1 MAEFAIGESDFMLD
15 GQPFRI
21 LSGALHYFRVHPDLW
36 ADRIDKA
43 RRMGLNTI
51 ETYVPWNAHAP
62 ERGTFDLAG
71 GLDLDRFLRL
81 VADAGMYA
89 IVRPGPYIC
98 AEWDNGGLPAW
109 LFRDPEVGVRRYE
122 PRYLEAV
129 REYLTRCT
137 ASSCRT
143 RSTGAARCC
152 WSRSRTS
159 TGRSATTSA
168 T

>member
-1 MAEFAIGESDFMLD
+1 MPEFVIGETDFLLD
-15 GQPFRI
+15 GRPFRI

-62 ERGTFDLAG
+62 SRGEFDLSG

-98 AEWDNGGLPAW
+98 AEWDNGGLPAG
-109 LFRDPEVGVRRYE
+109 LVPG
-122 PRYLEAV
+122 P
-129 REYLTRCT
+129 
-137 ASSCRT
+137 
-143 RSTGAARCC
+143 AR
-152 WSRSRTS
+152 RSRP
-159 TGRSATTSA
+159 GRAGLPPA
-168 T
+168 